1 MDQFIFIIP
10 YFLAIGLLVGVL
22 SMVFGIGGGLVI
34 VPATDL
40 FLKYL
45 GFSPDLSMKCA
56 IATSLMTIMFSTIN
70 VLYRQNKSGNVLWVL
85 VSKFIPFVIAGGL
98 TGAVITTMV
107 SGVLLNYL
115 FIIFLFYV
123 TMHSMLKRNFKTPY
137 QLEDFREPSLFNRGI
152 VGFIIGNL
160 SILMGIGGNIL
171 FVPYLR
177 HYKLPMKNA
186 TAFTVAIMPLL
197 ALIGSIGY
205 IIDGLHTTINMP
217 PYSLGY
223 INLPA
228 LVLILLGSFLGAYIG
243 QRLIA
248 HITDKIQ
255 ARAYIGFLV
264 IILIMM
270 LSSSNLFNMI

>member
-1 MDQFIFIIP
+1 MDQLMFIIP
-10 YFLAIGLLVGVL
+10 YFLAVGLLVGVL

-34 VPATDL
+34 VPAVDL
-40 FLKYL
+40 FLKYM
-45 GFSPDLSMKCA
+45 GASPDLSMKCA
-56 IATSLMTIMFSTIN
+56 VATSLMTIMVSTLN
-70 VLYRQNKSGNVLWVL
+70 VLYRQSKSGNVLWVL
-85 VSKFIPFVIAGGL
+85 VSKFLPFVIAGGL
-98 TGAVITTMV
+98 MGAVITTMV

-123 TMHSMLKRNFKTPY
+123 TMHSLLKRDFKAPY
-137 QLEDFREPSLFNRGI
+137 ALQDFREPSLFSRGI

-160 SILMGIGGNIL
+160 SILMGVGGNIL

-177 HYKLPMKNA
+177 HHKLPMKNA

-205 IIDGLHTTINMP
+205 LIDGLHTTVNMP
-217 PYSLGY
+217 AYSLGFV
-223 INLPA
+223 NLPA
-228 LVLILLGSFLGAYIG
+228 FVLVLLGSFLGAYIG

>member
-1 MDQFIFIIP
+1 MGQFIFIIP

-34 VPATDL
+34 VPALDL

-56 IATSLMTIMFSTIN
+56 IATSLMTIMVSTLN
-70 VLYRQNKSGNVLWVL
+70 VLYRQSKSGNVLWVM
-85 VSKFIPFVIAGGL
+85 VSKFLPFVIAGGL
-98 TGAVITTMV
+98 VGSAITTIV
-107 SGVLLNYL
+107 SGLLLNYL

-123 TMHSMLKRNFKTPY
+123 TMHSMLKRDFKTPY
-137 QLEDFREPSLFNRGI
+137 KLEDFREPSLFSRGI

-205 IIDGLHTTINMP
+205 IIEGLHTTINMP

-223 INLPA
+223 VNLPA

-248 HITDKIQ
+248 RITDKIQ

-264 IILIMM
+264 IILILM